1 MIRKITLAQTISLAT
16 TFAFTLLA
24 AAGSVAAAKP
34 ALYHVVEVAPRNSD
48 ATQSPASQFPG
59 NADAAVLQFDPAV
72 SARSLSELVAR
83 QNISAPL
90 SRELNCL
97 AGAIYFESKSEPLA
111 GQLAVGRVVVARAR
125 SGRFADSYCGVVY
138 QPSQFSFVRGSAMPA
153 IPRDSRGWKT
163 AVAVA
168 QIAHDGSW
176 ASPVEGALYFHSARI
191 APRWRVARMTQ
202 VGNHVFY
209 R

>member
-1 MIRKITLAQTISLAT
+1 MIRKIKLAEAISLAMT
-16 TFAFTLLA
+16 TAFALLA
-24 AAGSVAAAKP
+24 AGGSAAAAKP
-34 ALYHVVEVAPRNSD
+34 VKYHVVEVAPRNSD
-48 ATQSPASQFPG
+48 AGRSQSNQFPG
-59 NADAAVLQFDPAV
+59 NADAAVLQYDPAV
-72 SARSLSELVAR
+72 SARSLSELVTR
-83 QNISAPL
+83 QNVSSPL

-138 QPSQFSFVRGSAMPA
+138 QPSQFSFVRGSTMPP

-163 AVAVA
+163 AVAIA

-176 ASPVEGALYFHSARI
+176 ASPVEGALFFHSARI
-191 APRWRVARMTQ
+191 SPRWRVARMSQ